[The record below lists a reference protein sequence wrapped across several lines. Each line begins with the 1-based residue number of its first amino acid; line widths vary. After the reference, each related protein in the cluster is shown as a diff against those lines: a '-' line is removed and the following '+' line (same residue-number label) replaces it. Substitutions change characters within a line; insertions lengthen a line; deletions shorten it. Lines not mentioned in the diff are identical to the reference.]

1 MRSVKNTVSWK
12 WFVIISTIALVFFLF
27 AFGREYISNIQIQN
41 EIEQLVELKDQQE
54 QTRLETMDLISQL
67 SSEYYLEQ
75 EGRIK
80 QGLGRDGEVVVI
92 IQDDINS
99 AGTDDDFST
108 KDSKISNVIYWFY
121 YFFSREEFMAIVP
134 YEGD

>member
-12 WFVIISTIALVFFLF
+12 WFVIISTVALVFFLI

-41 EIEQLVELKDQQE
+41 EIERLEELKDQQE

-80 QGLGRDGEVVVI
+80 QGLGREGESVVI
-92 IQDDINS
+92 IQDDIKS
-99 AGTDDDFST
+99 VGTDYSYGT
-108 KDSKISNVIYWFY
+108 KDSKISNIIYWFY
-121 YFFSREEFMAIVP
+121 YFFSREEFKAIVP